1 MGMRGPSSDA
11 ITGNA
16 QTVGGELRAVREH
29 LGWALED
36 IAASLRIRTAY
47 LLAIEEGR
55 IGDLPGTT
63 YAMGFVRT
71 YAASLGLDPDETVQ
85 RFKTEAGAGH
95 HQQELHFPAP
105 VPERGVPAGAVVLL
119 GAVIAVAGYIGW
131 YKLSANHPVPDAVQ
145 EVPEHLAPLARKEE
159 AKTPVASPPVAS
171 ATSQAQPSAP
181 PSASSA
187 SPAPVPGAETHAAQI
202 PSNGPASNGPAG
214 AQAETAGA
222 SPPSRPAEHQA
233 PGHQTSE
240 RAADAPIMSPSAMP
254 PASSQPSL
262 AAGQTTPSPGQSPGP
277 DGVKPVASGADKT
290 LHGIVLKASADAWMQ
305 VKSQNGTIL
314 LNKVMHAGES
324 WAVPEAQAGQGPLLL
339 TTGNAGGTQIVMD
352 GHDLPP
358 LGNNGAVRRNVP
370 LETEALQ
377 KAAPSAIP
385 DQSRSS
391 VGSSVGSSGR
401 SSVSPEPAHDRS
413 STVSSPAPRTEDQDN
428 SAD

>member
-1 MGMRGPSSDA
+1 M
-11 ITGNA
+11 TGNA
-16 QTVGGELRAVREH
+16 QGVGGELRAVREH

-36 IAASLRIRTAY
+36 VAASLRIRAAY

-55 IGDLPGTT
+55 VGDLPGTS

-85 RFKTEAGAGH
+85 RFKTEAGASH

-159 AKTPVASPPVAS
+159 AKTPVASPPSAP

-181 PSASSA
+181 PSAS
-187 SPAPVPGAETHAAQI
+187 PAPVPGAETHQAQI
-202 PSNGPASNGPAG
+202 PSNGPGG
-214 AQAETAGA
+214 TQAETAGA
-222 SPPSRPAEHQA
+222 SAPSHPADHQGA
-233 PGHQTSE
+233 EHQTSE
-240 RAADAPIMSPSAMP
+240 RAADAPMTSPSAVP
-254 PASSQPSL
+254 PASLQPSF
-262 AAGQTTPSPGQSPGP
+262 AAGQTVPPLGPSHGP
-277 DGVKPVASGADKT
+277 DAGKPVAPAEDKT
-290 LHGIVLKASADAWMQ
+290 LRGIVLKASADAWMQ

-314 LNKVMHAGES
+314 LNKVLHAGES
-324 WAVPEAQAGQGPLLL
+324 WAVPEAQAGQGPFLL
-339 TTGNAGGTQIVMD
+339 TTGNAGGTQIVLD

-370 LETEALQ
+370 LEAEALQ
-377 KAAPSAIP
+377 KAAQSAIP
-385 DQSRSS
+385 GQSRSS
-391 VGSSVGSSGR
+391 VRSSASPEPASGR
-401 SSVSPEPAHDRS
+401 SSS
-413 STVSSPAPRTEDQDN
+413 VSSPAPQGQDQDN

>member
-1 MGMRGPSSDA
+1 M
-11 ITGNA
+11 TGNA

-36 IAASLRIRTAY
+36 VAASLRIRAPY

-55 IGDLPGTT
+55 MGDLPGTT

-85 RFKTEAGAGH
+85 RFKTEAGASH

-159 AKTPVASPPVAS
+159 TKTPLASQPNAS
-171 ATSQAQPSAP
+171 ATSQAQSSAP

-187 SPAPVPGAETHAAQI
+187 SPAPVSGPQASHPTQT
-202 PSNGPASNGPAG
+202 PSNGPTGT
-214 AQAETAGA
+214 QAETADTSA
-222 SPPSRPAEHQA
+222 PSQPAE
-233 PGHQTSE
+233 HQTSE
-240 RAADAPIMSPSAMP
+240 RRTLERAADASIPSSSGMP
-254 PASSQPSL
+254 AASSQPSFPT
-262 AAGQTTPSPGQSPGP
+262 AQTVPPPVP
-277 DGVKPVASGADKT
+277 DAVKPAAPAEDKT
-290 LHGIVLKASADAWMQ
+290 LRGIVLKASADAWMQ

-314 LNKVMHAGES
+314 LNKVLHAGES

-339 TTGNAGGTQIVMD
+339 TTGNAGGTQVVVD

-370 LETEALQ
+370 LEAEALQ